1 MFFGSFFPVN
11 KDIFCLNDKV
21 LKYLYKAVVLSAI
34 INYKVCDSCV
44 ESCVYLRAGI
54 TCLPLVVDREDSS
67 CRFSLNTSTS
77 LRLELV
83 RAVPALQ
90 MLNRS

>member
-34 INYKVCDSCV
+34 INYKVCESCV